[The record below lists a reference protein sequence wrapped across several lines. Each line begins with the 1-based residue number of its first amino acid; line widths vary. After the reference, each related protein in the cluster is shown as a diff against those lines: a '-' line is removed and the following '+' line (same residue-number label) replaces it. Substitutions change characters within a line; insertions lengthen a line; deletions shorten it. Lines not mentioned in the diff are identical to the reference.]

1 MPLRRV
7 GLAIIAIGYLP
18 VGLWATFAP
27 MSFYKN
33 FPGLGHHWVAVDGVY
48 NHHLVTDVGGLNLA
62 LGVIAVI
69 ALISLTP
76 ILVRATAVGAL
87 LYEIPHALYH
97 SQHLDMFGT
106 TDKVMIMGSFILVI
120 VVALGLLVFDRR

>member
-1 MPLRRV
+1 MTLRRV

-27 MSFYKN
+27 MSFYKD
-33 FPGLGHHWVAVDGVY
+33 FPGLGRHWISVDGPY

-62 LGVIAVI
+62 LGAIAVI

-76 ILVRATAVGAL
+76 ILIRATAVGAL

-106 TDKVMIMGSFILVI
+106 TDKVLIMGTFILVI